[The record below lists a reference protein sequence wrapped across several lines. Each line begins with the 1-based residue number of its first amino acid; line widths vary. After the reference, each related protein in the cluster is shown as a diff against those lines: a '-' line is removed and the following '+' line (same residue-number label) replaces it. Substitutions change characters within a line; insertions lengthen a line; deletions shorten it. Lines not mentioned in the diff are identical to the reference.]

1 VCEYFGKVEISETVT
16 FRIDDGSYVPK
27 GPSYEAQHPIPEDS
41 TSWEKEA
48 LLDGSPPNTPMRP
61 EFKTMMG
68 NEVRRVLDKEGY
80 VFNDDGNYVR
90 TYHHCRESICLM
102 TANEYMVEIFDAGRE
117 AHEECPNN
125 IRRKEAYHQMAL
137 TINGG
142 PTGAGNRVELP
153 ACVLSGIRSMFPDA
167 DGQYMGHRDA

>member
-1 VCEYFGKVEISETVT
+1 
-16 FRIDDGSYVPK
+16 
-27 GPSYEAQHPIPEDS
+27 
-41 TSWEKEA
+41 
-48 LLDGSPPNTPMRP
+48 MRP

-68 NEVRRVLDKEGY
+68 NEVRIVLGNEGY
-80 VFNDDGNYVR
+80 GFDDEGNYIC
-90 TYHHCRESICLM
+90 TCKHCRESICVM
-102 TANEYMVEIFDAGRE
+102 TANELMIESFDDGRE
-117 AHEECPNN
+117 ADEECLNN
-125 IRRKEAYHQMAL
+125 IRRKEAYRQMAL